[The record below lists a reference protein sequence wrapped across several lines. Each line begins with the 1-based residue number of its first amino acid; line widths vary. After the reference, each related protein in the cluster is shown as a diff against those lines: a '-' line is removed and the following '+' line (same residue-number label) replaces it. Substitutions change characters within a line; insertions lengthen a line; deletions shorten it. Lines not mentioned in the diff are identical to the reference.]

1 MRKKFDSQSQI
12 RILLF
17 VVFIV
22 GAIVSITSVSL
33 YLLYNDSHKQIE
45 NLNAVYQE
53 SNSSVDLKETSELI
67 ALINTPIPNQ
77 TSGSLYKKSKIN
89 TPISVPNESKKD
101 PSKIEE
107 IHNNDIKEQSLIS
120 NEDKSKNVAKLME
133 IYSEKPAFPAV
144 LPKNWNNSDWP
155 DISIYNNYSPQ
166 NIKLINTEQFLW
178 SDIEGKAIS
187 IEIPILNIK
196 SEVKDL
202 EIVEFDGYRKY
213 ESPNNFVGRI
223 PSDGAPENSISA
235 WYFGHL
241 ESPIKGEGNVFH
253 DLPSVPDMIRDGERV
268 YIILENEDSK
278 YVYKAIS
285 TEVVKAE
292 KLRLHDAGKSFIFL
306 VTCVN
311 RPTYDQRLVV
321 KADIVGIIE

>member
-1 MRKKFDSQSQI
+1 MGIKLSSQSQT

-17 VVFIV
+17 VVFTI
-22 GAIVSITSVSL
+22 GTIVSIASGSL
-33 YLLYNDSHKQIE
+33 YLIYNDSHEQIQS
-45 NLNAVYQE
+45 LNAVYQE
-53 SNSSVDLKETSELI
+53 NNSSIGLSKAIELVALVD
-67 ALINTPIPNQ
+67 TPIPNKI
-77 TSGSLYKKSKIN
+77 GSSTIKIPEIS
-89 TPISVPNESKKD
+89 TPESIRKESKKKL
-101 PSKIEE
+101 PKIEN
-107 IHNNDIKEQSLIS
+107 IRKIDIKEQAVTT
-120 NEDKSKNVAKLME
+120 NENTPDNFAVLMR
-133 IYSEKPAFPAV
+133 IYSEQNAIPAV

-155 DISIYNNYSPQ
+155 DTSIHNNYSPQ
-166 NIKLINTEQFLW
+166 NIKMVDNKHILW
-178 SDIEGKAIS
+178 ADIEGKAIS
-187 IEIPILNIK
+187 IEIPILNVK
-196 SEVKDL
+196 SEVRDL

-223 PSDGAPENSISA
+223 PADGAPENSISA

-253 DLPSVPDMIRDGERV
+253 DLPSVPDMIRDGEKV